1 MKKIFSLLKFMARKL
16 ASQLGV
22 TTQNLYQASGVSSTV
37 GQKIVGNAK
46 PVQGVNQ
53 VCVVKSTNLDYF
65 QDAATITSPP
75 GVTTGNI
82 SGGITIPVT
91 SGGSG
96 SNGIPGVGDIYQV
109 MPIPAGT
116 LVLTA
121 WLEVVTPYPKVASG
135 AFTVN
140 LGFTSN
146 PSSSATV
153 YGTQLDLTQP
163 AGTILAGADSGV
175 VPVISPIMCA
185 TATTLD
191 LACAGYTADTTPT
204 APIVIV
210 YALVVDL
217 NF

>member
-1 MKKIFSLLKFMARKL
+1 MKKIFSFLKFMARKL

-53 VCVVKSTNLDYF
+53 VCVVKSSNVDYF

-75 GVTTGNI
+75 GVTTGNV
-82 SGGITIPVT
+82 SGGITIPAT

-96 SNGIPGVGDIYQV
+96 TLGIPAVGDIYKV

-121 WLEVVTPYPKVASG
+121 WLEIVTPSLSTTW
-135 AFTVN
+135 TVN
-140 LGFTSN
+140 MGFTSN
-146 PSSSATV
+146 PVSSAAL
-153 YGTQLDLTQP
+153 YGTNLDLVGNA
-163 AGTILAGADSGV
+163 AGVIVAGANSAS
-175 VPVISPIMCA
+175 VPVVSPIMCA
-185 TATTLD
+185 TDTTID
-191 LACAGYTADTTPT
+191 LITSGTYTAG
-204 APIVIV
+204 ASASSPIVIV